1 MSGNVIR
8 AKLDIIFKKMF
19 IENTD
24 LLHDFLSSA
33 LDIPYDSIKNIVI
46 QNPELLPGTVDG
58 KLSRMDIKMRVD
70 DRVINAE
77 MQISYE
83 TDYRDRAL
91 FLWSK
96 LFAGELKSGD
106 EYEELKQSVCINII
120 NFNMF
125 DCPEFHSNFTV

>member
-46 QNPELLPGTVDG
+46 QNPELLPGTIDG
-58 KLSRMDIKMRVD
+58 KISRMDI
-70 DRVINAE
+70 
-77 MQISYE
+77 
-83 TDYRDRAL
+83 
-91 FLWSK
+91 
-96 LFAGELKSGD
+96 
-106 EYEELKQSVCINII
+106 
-120 NFNMF
+120 
-125 DCPEFHSNFTV
+125 